1 MSWIG
6 TSPSPPRSARSSTAL
21 IAYSPFAE
29 IRIRQHALVVFR
41 RRPASSR
48 TATLQEARRL
58 AREVGDHHIGA
69 RPPDRDE
76 GLQHG
81 ALLVEPAQ
89 AARGPDH
96 RLLSGAPVGGQWPA
110 KLRLRARPYV

>member
-6 TSPSPPRSARSSTAL
+6 TSASPPRSARSSTAL

-29 IRIRQHALVVFR
+29 IRIRQHTLAVFG

-58 AREVGDHHIGA
+58 AREVGDHHIRA

-76 GLQHG
+76 GRQHRP
-81 ALLVEPAQ
+81 LLVEPPQ
-89 AARGPDH
+89 AARGPDQR
-96 RLLSGAPVGGQWPA
+96 RL
-110 KLRLRARPYV
+110 ARDR